1 MVFISLEWGGR
12 TSDVYLTE
20 NCGLLQKL
28 LSQKLLSGDLV
39 LACRGYNIEEA
50 TRFYCVEVQVP
61 PSAKGKTIESSRSRC
76 SSMVILSMH
85 SCWKSNQGFICQKV
99 HKFTFNLAY

>member
-1 MVFISLEWGGR
+1 MIFISLGWGGR
-12 TSDVYLTE
+12 TFDVYLTE
-20 NCGLLQKL
+20 NCGLRQKL

-39 LACRGYNIEEA
+39 LACRGYTIEEA
-50 TRFYCVEVQVP
+50 ARFYRVEVQVP
-61 PSAKGKTIESSRSRC
+61 PSAKGKTIESSRSRY

-85 SCWKSNQGFICQKV
+85 SCWKSIQGFICQKV